1 MNVTRT
7 QRAIIALILVGL
19 ALALAGVAFKLN
31 RLMGAEQLFHVGVGV
46 LVPGLLFGAAF
57 LLLGS
62 FSHAQNP
69 GR

>member
-1 MNVTRT
+1 MNKIRT
-7 QRAIIALILVGL
+7 QRACVALILVGL

-31 RLMGAEQLFHVGVGV
+31 RLMGVEQLFNVGVGV
-46 LVPGLLFGAAF
+46 LGLLFWAAF

-62 FSHAQNP
+62 FSNAQNP

>member
-1 MNVTRT
+1 MHKIRT
-7 QRAIIALILVGL
+7 QRACVALIFVGL

-31 RLMGAEQLFHVGVGV
+31 RLMGVEQLFNVGVGV
-46 LVPGLLFGAAF
+46 LVLGLLFWAAF

-62 FSHAQNP
+62 FSNAQNP

>member
-31 RLMGAEQLFHVGVGV
+31 RLMRAEQLFHVGVGV
-46 LVPGLLFGAAF
+46 LVLGLLFWTAF

>member
-1 MNVTRT
+1 MNKIRT
-7 QRAIIALILVGL
+7 QRAFIALILVGL

-31 RLMGAEQLFHVGVGV
+31 RLMAVEQLFNVGVGV
-46 LVPGLLFGAAF
+46 LGLLFGAAF